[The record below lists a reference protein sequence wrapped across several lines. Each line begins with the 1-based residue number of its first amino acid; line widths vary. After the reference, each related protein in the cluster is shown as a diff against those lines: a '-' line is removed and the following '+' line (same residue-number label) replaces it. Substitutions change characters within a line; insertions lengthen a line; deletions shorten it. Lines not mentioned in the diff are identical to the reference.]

1 MRKKV
6 TIEMMRE
13 ALIASRPWNCSKE
26 DFRNHLEKLSD
37 EQLEET
43 DICRE
48 LKFESL
54 DLTDLAMRLETDSGH
69 ELCGYHDITTASSIT
84 VGKIINICNN

>member
-13 ALIASRPWNCSKE
+13 ALIASRPCNCSEE